1 MTEQTIKMVGTF
13 GGIENKTLA
22 QAQSQANS
30 VNTYLDLAK
39 FHATMRIGGSVHG
52 NANELIREYSGL
64 KMQNVTG
71 DELRGIAQEL
81 ARIHEDG
88 VISDAEVQ
96 RIGTMVSDAN
106 AVWTIQN
113 NNDGTGSINL
123 GDYTITLNEHE
134 KRFTITNNATGEA
147 MATIWGDPHVD
158 DGDDDSDTD
167 FDFWQDM
174 SINLPGGIRIL
185 ADTRDSTNSDSIT
198 EGDASWTSR
207 LIISNGDET
216 IEVTGLAGSIDG
228 SNNLDIRRISDGSLG
243 YSSTAASTELWL
255 SNDGTF
261 YREASFTNEV
271 TSGEIAFS
279 GGFARPE

>member
-1 MTEQTIKMVGTF
+1 
-13 GGIENKTLA
+13 
-22 QAQSQANS
+22 
-30 VNTYLDLAK
+30 
-39 FHATMRIGGSVHG
+39 
-52 NANELIREYSGL
+52 
-64 KMQNVTG
+64 
-71 DELRGIAQEL
+71 
-81 ARIHEDG
+81 
-88 VISDAEVQ
+88 
-96 RIGTMVSDAN
+96 
-106 AVWTIQN
+106 
-113 NNDGTGSINL
+113 L

-134 KRFTITNNATGEA
+134 QRFTITNNATAEV

-158 DGDDDSDTD
+158 DGDDDSGTD

>member
-13 GGIENKTLA
+13 GGVENNTLA

-39 FHATMRIGGSVHG
+39 FHATMRIGGPVHG

-64 KMQNVTG
+64 KMENVTG
-71 DELRGIAQEL
+71 DELKGIAQEL
-81 ARIHEDG
+81 VIIHGDG
-88 VISDAEVQ
+88 VITDAEVQ

-106 AVWTIQN
+106 AVWTMQN

-134 KRFTITNNATGEA
+134 QRFTITNNATAEV

-158 DGDDDSDTD
+158 DGDDDSGTD